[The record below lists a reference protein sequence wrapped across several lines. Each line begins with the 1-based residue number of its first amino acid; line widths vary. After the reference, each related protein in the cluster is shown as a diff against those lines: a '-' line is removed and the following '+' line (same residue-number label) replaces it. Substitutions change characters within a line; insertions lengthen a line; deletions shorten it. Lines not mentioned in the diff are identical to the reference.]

1 MGMVIAKAGDQHLAF
16 QVNDFAIHC
25 RRVITNVDDLIVFD
39 GHTGCRRLRAVS
51 RPHFCVDEDFISV

>member
-1 MGMVIAKAGDQHLAF
+1 MVIAKAGDEHLAF
-16 QVNDFAIHC
+16 QVNDFAIDG
-25 RRVITNVDDLIVFD
+25 RGVIANVNDFIAFD